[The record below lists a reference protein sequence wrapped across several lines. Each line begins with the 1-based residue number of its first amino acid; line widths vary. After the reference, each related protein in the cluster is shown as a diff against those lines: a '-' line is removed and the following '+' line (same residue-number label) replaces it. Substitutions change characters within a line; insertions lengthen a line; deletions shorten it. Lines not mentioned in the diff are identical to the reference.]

1 MRIQKL
7 GKLFAAGLLA
17 SALPASLHAQD
28 ADYSEQFDKVLGSE
42 VAEQFDKVLGT
53 EPRAE
58 KRFNAVYDSN
68 LAQQITRLADGS
80 RGRIGVYAIDLSSG
94 QEVGVMADQ
103 RFPMA
108 STSKVAI
115 AAVYLAGVD
124 AGKWTLGSEWR
135 LPRPGGAYMTA
146 QRHIDLMISKSCN
159 ACTDAMLNAVG
170 GPEAV
175 NKWMR
180 ETAGIKGFELTRDIA
195 TLIRED
201 GRIDPASSVDPRD
214 SATPRAMGQLLAG
227 IYQGKWLSGSSRNV
241 ILNAMRATTTGKKR
255 MRDALPM
262 SASLANKTGT
272 LSRTASDIGI
282 FHTPDGRAIAAAIYV
297 TGQSSS
303 MASENG
309 DRGLKLEA
317 RRMRDARISAITQ
330 ALYRG
335 FAGADANAPQVWADA
350 DYGGE

>member
-1 MRIQKL
+1 MRKQTL
-7 GKLFAAGLLA
+7 GKLLAAGLLA
-17 SALPASLHAQD
+17 TSAPTALHAQ
-28 ADYSEQFDKVLGSE
+28 AGDYGEQFDNVLGSE
-42 VAEQFDKVLGT
+42 VAQQFDDVLGT
-53 EPRAE
+53 SPRANE
-58 KRFNAVYDSN
+58 RFDAVYDSD
-68 LAQQITRLADGS
+68 LEQQITRLADGS

-94 QEVGVMADQ
+94 QEVSVMADQ

-124 AGKWTLGSEWR
+124 AGKWTLTSEWR
-135 LPRPGGAYMTA
+135 LPRRNGAYMPA

-159 ACTDAMLNAVG
+159 SCTDAMLNAVG
-170 GPEAV
+170 GPAVV

-180 ETAGIKGFELTRDIA
+180 ETAGIEGFELTRDIA

-201 GRIDPASSVDPRD
+201 GRIDPASSVDRRD

-227 IYQGKWLSGSSRNV
+227 IYQGKWISEASRNV
-241 ILNAMRATTTGKKR
+241 ILNAMRATTTGKDR
-255 MRDALPM
+255 MRAALPM

-309 DRGLKLEA
+309 NRGLKLEA
-317 RRMRDARISAITQ
+317 RRMRDARISTITQ

-335 FAGADANAPQVWADA
+335 FAGPDADDPRIWADA
-350 DYGGE
+350 EYGGE